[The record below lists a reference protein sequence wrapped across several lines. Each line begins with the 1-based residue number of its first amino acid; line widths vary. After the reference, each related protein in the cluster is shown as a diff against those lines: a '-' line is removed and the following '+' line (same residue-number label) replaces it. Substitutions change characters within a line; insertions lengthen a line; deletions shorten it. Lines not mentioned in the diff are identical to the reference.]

1 MRPLTRQEDGMTRS
15 DEGGLTLWR
24 CQACPTIIPARYGHR
39 PVTVDQHEKRH
50 EEETT

>member
-1 MRPLTRQEDGMTRS
+1 MTRS
-15 DEGGLTLWR
+15 DEGILTLWR

-50 EEETT
+50 KEETA